1 MTGKPYSRKLN
12 VRFDEGELEIGHRLL
27 RQFSTLPVAAPL
39 KGTGKA
45 GLAFLFLNE
54 ALAKVKFRCK

>member
-1 MTGKPYSRKLN
+1 MVAWEMQYRKS
-12 VRFDEGELEIGHRLL
+12 D
-27 RQFSTLPVAAPL
+27 PVAAPL